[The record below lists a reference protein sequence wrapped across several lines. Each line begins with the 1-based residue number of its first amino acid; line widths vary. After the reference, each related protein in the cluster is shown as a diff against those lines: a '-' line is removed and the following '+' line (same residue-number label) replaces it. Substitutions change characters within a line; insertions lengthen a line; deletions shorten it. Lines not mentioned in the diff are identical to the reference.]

1 MKARTLATTG
11 NKHWDRQLAA
21 IIRDPVKYAKA
32 VLCHDLWATQVA
44 ILRAISEHARV
55 AVKACHASSKTFTAA
70 VAVLWWISQYKD
82 GIAITTAPKFEQVE
96 KLLFMEIHK
105 ALQTSKIAYPKPNLT
120 ELKLGPGNYAVRA
133 FHQFG
138 RTLPGLSRRPCPVG
152 PRRSPGHPG

>member
-82 GIAITTAPKFEQVE
+82 GIAITTRPKFEQVE

-120 ELKLGPGNYAVRA
+120 ELKLDRA
-133 FHQFG
+133 TTQSGFPPIG